1 MKRNGM
7 EGIGVELETAG
18 WNGGRERLGLGRGF
32 KALRD
37 VGLGFRPGRPVACFS
52 TKLDEEALP
61 DEQMEMPPAFGKEG
75 SAGGFFFFIFF

>member
-1 MKRNGM
+1 M
-7 EGIGVELETAG
+7 EWGSREAG
-18 WNGGRERLGLGRGF
+18 SGTLGRGF

-61 DEQMEMPPAFGKEG
+61 DEQMEMPP
-75 SAGGFFFFIFF
+75 GF

>member
-1 MKRNGM
+1 MEWNGM

-18 WNGGRERLGLGRGF
+18 WNGGRQRLGLGRGF

-61 DEQMEMPPAFGKEG
+61 DEQMEMPP
-75 SAGGFFFFIFF
+75 GF

>member
-7 EGIGVELETAG
+7 EWKELGWNWKRLDGMGVET
-18 WNGGRERLGLGRGF
+18 RERLGLGRGF

-61 DEQMEMPPAFGKEG
+61 DEQMEMPP
-75 SAGGFFFFIFF
+75 GF